1 MTQII
6 LILTIFFNI
15 FLSVFILVYGMKSLM
30 HRLFSL
36 LSFIAAI
43 WTFTNYMAN
52 ELTSVA
58 WLQSTYAFGCLVIS
72 TGFIWTTSIRNN
84 TLATKKAS
92 LIIVPTS
99 ILLFISSFKE
109 EFIIKSYSGTPINF
123 ILNGEIGWGLIL
135 HTIYYLVIS
144 ILILGVLYNLYHTS
158 RNSTEKNQIKYI
170 LIGSLICLTTT
181 MVSSFIL
188 PYFSTFV
195 FAGLDSIGFLIFL
208 MFIAYSI
215 TRHDLF
221 KIKVI
226 TTQIIVFLLW
236 TLMISHIL
244 IEKDIHAM
252 TLEIAMLAI
261 AVIFGIILIRY
272 VFYSIEQTK
281 RIEELNSEL
290 KQAYSKMDNLNNEL
304 QTPVLK

>member
-1 MTQII
+1 
-6 LILTIFFNI
+6 
-15 FLSVFILVYGMKSLM
+15 MKSLM

-52 ELTSVA
+52 GLTSVA

-72 TGFIWTTSIRNN
+72 IGFIWTTSIRNN
-84 TLATKKAS
+84 TLAIKKAS
-92 LIIVPTS
+92 LIIIPIS

-109 EFIIKSYSGTPINF
+109 KFIIKSYSGTPINF

-135 HTIYYLVIS
+135 HTIYYLAISIS
-144 ILILGVLYNLYHTS
+144 ILSVLYNLYHTS
-158 RNSTEKNQIKYI
+158 KNSGEKNQIKYI

-215 TRHDLF
+215 TRHNLF
-221 KIKVI
+221 NIKVI

-244 IEKDIHAM
+244 IETDIHAM
-252 TLEIAMLAI
+252 KLEIAMLTI

-290 KQAYSKMDNLNNEL
+290 KQAYSKIHNLNNEL
-304 QTPVLK
+304 